1 MKKLK
6 KLSFAFAVTT
16 ALILTGCGKDAE
28 TSGTADKT
36 YKVDTDAA
44 YAPFEYLENGK
55 IVGFDVDFTK
65 AVAKEAG
72 IKINIVN
79 TGWDPLFAEI
89 DGKLA
94 DVGMSSISINAE
106 REKTYDFTTPYFLS
120 INKIL
125 VPEGSS
131 IKSAADLKGKVVAV
145 QNGTTGQ
152 EAVEK
157 LFGKNNKNL
166 KKFENNNLAIL
177 ELTSGGADA
186 VVADNGVIEAY
197 AKNNPDKKL
206 VVIDDKNS
214 FEPEYYGLLLQKG
227 SKIKGKLDKAIK
239 EVVNNGTYEKIYSKY
254 FSAKPDLETL
264 KAEQNK

>member
-1 MKKLK
+1 MKKVK

-16 ALILTGCGKDAE
+16 ALILSGCGKDAK
-28 TSGTADKT
+28 TSGSAEKPLR
-36 YKVDTDAA
+36 VVTDAA
-44 YAPFEYLENGK
+44 YAPFEYLDNGK
-55 IVGFDVDFTK
+55 IVGFDVDFTN

-72 IKINIVN
+72 FKIKIVN

-89 DGKLA
+89 GGKTA
-94 DVGMSSISINAE
+94 DIGMSSISINAD

-157 LFGKNNKNL
+157 MYGKNNKNL

-177 ELTSGGADA
+177 ELLSGGADA

-214 FEPEYYGLLLQKG
+214 FEPEFYGLLLQDG
-227 SKIKGKLDKAIK
+227 SKLKGKLDKAIK
-239 EVVNNGTYEKIYSKY
+239 EVVNNGTYEKIYKEHFGSE
-254 FSAKPDLETL
+254 PDLETL
-264 KAEQNK
+264 KAEENK